1 MAPEFEKAAEMT
13 PESEVRYIKVDCDG
27 DGKRTCERY
36 DVKGMP
42 TVRLF
47 KNGDASK
54 EFSGGRQADDFVN
67 WLNIQSKPV
76 SAMVDDPKVFSNI
89 VETSTENSIFGFFD
103 DENSA
108 GYKVFN
114 KVADELRES
123 YKFFHSF
130 DKVVNAAAK
139 SLGQDNLVFMSDKKD
154 SKKKSPALK
163 EFESMMLFRP
173 KILASKFEH
182 QIVTLVGKASADA
195 FKQFLHTTVPGIV
208 PIIHPKAPRFK
219 EAHGFP
225 QVLCLYN
232 IDYEFDL
239 KGSQYWRNRIMK
251 VVTDFK
257 EREKKETTEISS
269 GPQKKAKYVNFGVA
283 NLPAWK
289 NFVEHH
295 GLMDLQKEFQDSKK
309 FSEKTPICIAFDDN
323 ATKYPML
330 DKFTVQNF
338 ENFLDNWSTG
348 KLEPHMKTQMISY
361 EDNISKNGLRFKPNV
376 NLTRKNFDQYIN
388 NKEKRS
394 MFIKFYAPWCYHC
407 QKLQKKWDHVAEEF
421 AYDDSII
428 VASFDLDANDLPAGF
443 TVQSMPKIMWVPKG
457 KWKNAELYLDP
468 RYKIEMIKFLEKN
481 GHKAYPKPK
490 NEPED
495 EIIRDEL

>member
-1 MAPEFEKAAEMT
+1 MLVRKQPVLLFSLLSLFKKIKSGSVLTLDDANFDAEVSEFDVALVKFFAPWCGHCQKMAPEFEKAAEMT

-27 DGKRTCERY
+27 DGKRVCERY

-54 EFSGGRQADDFVN
+54 EFNGGRQADDFVN
-67 WLNIQSKPV
+67 WLKVQSKPA
-76 SAMVDDPKVFSNI
+76 SQSVDDPKVFSDI

-103 DENSA
+103 DEKSE
-108 GYKVFN
+108 GYKVFD
-114 KVADELRES
+114 KVADELREN

-139 SLGQDNLVFMSDKKD
+139 SLGQDNLIFMADKKGA
-154 SKKKSPALK
+154 KK
-163 EFESMMLFRP
+163 ESATLGTYESIILFRP
-173 KILASKFEH
+173 KVLASKFEH
-182 QIVTLVGKASADA
+182 QITTLVGKASVDA
-195 FKQFLHTTVPGIV
+195 FRQFLHQTVPGIV
-208 PIIHPKAPRFK
+208 PIIHPNAPRFK

-257 EREKKETTEISS
+257 QREKKEENTQIAS

-283 NLPAWK
+283 HLPAWEK
-289 NFVEHH
+289 FVEHH

-309 FSEKTPICIAFDDN
+309 VSEKTPICIAFDDN

-330 DKFTVQNF
+330 EKFTVQNF
-338 ENFLDNWSTG
+338 EKFLDNWSTG
-348 KLEPHMKTQMISY
+348 KLEPHMKTQMISLQ
-361 EDNISKNGLRFKPNV
+361 DNMSKNGLRFKPNV

-388 NKEKRS
+388 SKKS
-394 MFIKFYAPWCYHC
+394 MFIKFYNVVF
-407 QKLQKKWDHVAEEF
+407 LNF
-421 AYDDSII
+421 R
-428 VASFDLDANDLPAGF
+428 FRG
-443 TVQSMPKIMWVPKG
+443 PKI
-457 KWKNAELYLDP
+457 
-468 RYKIEMIKFLEKN
+468 
-481 GHKAYPKPK
+481 
-490 NEPED
+490 
-495 EIIRDEL
+495 